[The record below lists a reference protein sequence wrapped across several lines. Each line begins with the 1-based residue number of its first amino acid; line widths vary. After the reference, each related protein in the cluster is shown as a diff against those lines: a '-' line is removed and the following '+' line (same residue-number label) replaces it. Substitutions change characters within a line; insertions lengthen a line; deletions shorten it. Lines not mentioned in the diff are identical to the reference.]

1 MRSSPASS
9 SPTRDQR
16 TLRLV
21 SPLAEVPQIYSP
33 RSPKP
38 EDEVY
43 LPSASW
49 ATMEVGSSL
58 SGWRITHSSSAP
70 TTSRASRRSRL
81 PSTTYFAGSLNGA
94 WPEPWTWRYR
104 MRYALLI
111 AGGLMILM
119 GCIWLLQGI
128 GILPGSFMTGQMFW
142 AVVGAAFLAVGGL
155 VILAGFRLN
164 GRR

>member
-1 MRSSPASS
+1 
-9 SPTRDQR
+9 
-16 TLRLV
+16 
-21 SPLAEVPQIYSP
+21 
-33 RSPKP
+33 
-38 EDEVY
+38 
-43 LPSASW
+43 
-49 ATMEVGSSL
+49 
-58 SGWRITHSSSAP
+58 
-70 TTSRASRRSRL
+70 
-81 PSTTYFAGSLNGA
+81 
-94 WPEPWTWRYR
+94 

-119 GCIWLLQGI
+119 GGIWLLQGI